1 VRVAACRVVAGIVV
15 VYSGD
20 LVAGWTWVATMSG
33 LAKLV
38 LVVLVVA
45 LLLVG
50 LPVGMP
56 MAAMPSCPQCVPAA
70 DAVCL
75 LVAAL
80 ATLVVLIPPQAAARR
95 VGWLVVRAPAC
106 LWTRPLE
113 RPPQA
118 LPRLS

>member
-1 VRVAACRVVAGIVV
+1 VRVAACRVVAGIAV

-38 LVVLVVA
+38 LVLLVVA

-56 MAAMPSCPQCVPAA
+56 MAAMPSCRSACRPLTRSACSSRRWPRWW
-70 DAVCL
+70 CSS
-75 LVAAL
+75 L
-80 ATLVVLIPPQAAARR
+80 AQAAARR

-113 RPPQA
+113 RPPQV
-118 LPRLS
+118 LLRLI